1 MFDLSGIK
9 VPEIEIDKLF
19 PNASRVLSRN
29 GTSQPRSRTVVVE
42 AKKESS
48 PLKSSHLVNREDIPV
63 GFEDFKQAILS
74 KETNSRFRTVMK
86 RIRIQAQQEDT
97 KAEVLKNLDRSHATY
112 LPTDLS
118 KMLSHLFQRSLH
130 TQVSKELF
138 TNIKEEKVSTLHQ
151 ILTNQ
156 EAIRNV
162 ETKVSPSENFKI
174 TEAEQKKL
182 WKEKIQ
188 NLITQRVKDN
198 TEGFISLFDSEGQ

>member
-86 RIRIQAQQEDT
+86 RIRIQA
-97 KAEVLKNLDRSHATY
+97 
-112 LPTDLS
+112 S
-118 KMLSHLFQRSLH
+118 KR
-130 TQVSKELF
+130 
-138 TNIKEEKVSTLHQ
+138 
-151 ILTNQ
+151 
-156 EAIRNV
+156 
-162 ETKVSPSENFKI
+162 
-174 TEAEQKKL
+174 
-182 WKEKIQ
+182 
-188 NLITQRVKDN
+188 TQRQKFSKTWIVLMLPI
-198 TEGFISLFDSEGQ
+198 FQLI

>member
-29 GTSQPRSRTVVVE
+29 DTSQPRSRTFVE

-48 PLKSSHLVNREDIPV
+48 PLKSSHLVKREDIPV

-130 TQVSKELF
+130 T
-138 TNIKEEKVSTLHQ
+138 
-151 ILTNQ
+151 
-156 EAIRNV
+156 
-162 ETKVSPSENFKI
+162 
-174 TEAEQKKL
+174 
-182 WKEKIQ
+182 
-188 NLITQRVKDN
+188 
-198 TEGFISLFDSEGQ
+198 